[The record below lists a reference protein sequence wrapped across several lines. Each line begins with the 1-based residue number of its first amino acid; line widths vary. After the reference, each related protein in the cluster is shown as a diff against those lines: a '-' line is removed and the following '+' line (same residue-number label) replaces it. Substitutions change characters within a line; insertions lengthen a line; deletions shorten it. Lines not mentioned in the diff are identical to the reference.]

1 MRDPSA
7 KAKPPLILACDTTQ
21 GACSL
26 ALWRGDLVASRL
38 TPMQKGHAEALMPM
52 MEELCAEAAIDLR
65 AITHLAVTHG
75 PGTFTGVRVG
85 LSAMRGLALAL
96 DAPLKTYGTLAVM
109 AAACPQELPLIVAI
123 DAKRETFYT
132 QSFAAKG
139 APLTA
144 PQALSAPDILA
155 MAQSLTRPEGE
166 KKGSQKIALCGSGTP
181 LLVEACELSDAAGL
195 FHVLDA
201 PPYPQAAHLAR
212 LAAEDAGLPE
222 KWENLPPAEPLY
234 LRPPDATLPDPSKNI
249 KWRV

>member
-26 ALWRGDLVASRL
+26 ALWRGDLVASHL

-52 MEELCAEAAIDLR
+52 LEALCAEAAIDLR
-65 AITHLAVTHG
+65 EITHLAVTHG

-109 AAACPQELPLIVAI
+109 AAACPQDLPLIVAI

-132 QSFAAKG
+132 QSFAAQG
-139 APLTA
+139 APLTS

-155 MAQSLTRPEGE
+155 MAQNLSMSEGA
-166 KKGSQKIALCGSGTP
+166 QKIALCGTGAP
-181 LLVEACELSDAAGL
+181 LLAAAQKMSDAAGL
-195 FHVLDA
+195 FQLLDA

-212 LAAEDAGLPE
+212 LAAEDTGTPE

>member
-7 KAKPPLILACDTTQ
+7 KATPLILACDTTQ

-26 ALWRGDLVASRL
+26 ALWRGALVARRL

-52 MEELCAEAAIDLR
+52 LEALCAEAEIDLR
-65 AITHLAVTHG
+65 AVTHLAVTNG

-132 QSFAAKG
+132 QSFSAKG
-139 APLTA
+139 APLSA
-144 PQALSAPDILA
+144 PQALSAPDIAA
-155 MAQSLTRPEGE
+155 MAQSLSISEGV
-166 KKGSQKIALCGSGTP
+166 QKIALCGTGAS
-181 LLVEACELSDAAGL
+181 LLAKAPGLADLS
-195 FHVLDA
+195 HMLDA

-212 LAAEDAGLPE
+212 LAAEDAGTPE